1 MSKRIKVLA
10 YCDSPSV
17 STGFATVS
25 KNILMGLHN
34 TGLYDITVL
43 GVNYWGIPHS
53 FPFPIFPVGFNEQKD
68 PYGRQKVCGMIMNME
83 FDILFFLQDTFIL
96 DFLPELHTA
105 LRSKGKKFKS
115 IVYYPIDS
123 PSKKEWIDNVK
134 VCDYV
139 VAYSQYGKDI
149 TVGFDPSLKDI
160 SVIPHGVN
168 FNDFHPVN
176 KQEVDN
182 FRRQYFGPVADKW
195 IVTNVS
201 RNQQRKD
208 IPRCISAF
216 KEFKKQV
223 PNSVLYIHAAFRDQ
237 GGDLKEVVD
246 AFGLSTSKDVIFPE
260 RFSPNQG
267 YPIHV
272 LNMIYNASDCVIST
286 TTGEGFGLCVIPETN
301 VTTEN
306 GVKFIKDLTICDK
319 VLSSNGTYNSVEHI
333 MSRPYNGDIFSVTT
347 WLSNIPIKT
356 SPEHGF
362 KVLENGKYIWKQAK
376 DLRIGDNLL
385 FPKNGYVASDML
397 NIFDLVLPKLN
408 IFQKNCLEES
418 DTHFRINSKFKA
430 IVDKYVPKQA
440 KITPSLMRLFGLY
453 LAEGSVSTSKMDSI
467 LFSFHKKE
475 EDILNFVIKEMKNVF
490 GIEGVIK
497 TSRSRGEDYQGVSV
511 VFYSSIVAALFME
524 LFGSGARNKKVHSL
538 LLNQNDVNLKEFVYG
553 EFIGDGY
560 YSNSTS
566 EMSFSTT
573 SKSVAYSLRFILA
586 KIGVMSSVRTSR
598 VEYKINV
605 SGKSRR
611 LLLDMFGISYR
622 KVDSSGAYEKAY
634 MNDDYIILPIK
645 NITMEHSTGFLVDIQ
660 VANTNDFVAENVVV
674 HNSWLEGMATKTPVI
689 MPVNTM
695 LPEFITNDTGWLYK
709 SGGTP
714 NLYHVFTNDNEVIRP
729 LADIDDLVKT
739 MVEVYN
745 NKAEVDRRVENA
757 YSWVK
762 SSMGWQEHIVP
773 MWLKIFKAASKQEE
787 SVAVV
792 DDVKNK
798 IIEAERF

>member
-272 LNMIYNASDCVIST
+272 LNMIYNASDCIVST
-286 TTGEGFGLCVIPETN
+286 HAGEGFG
-301 VTTEN
+301 
-306 GVKFIKDLTICDK
+306 
-319 VLSSNGTYNSVEHI
+319 
-333 MSRPYNGDIFSVTT
+333 
-347 WLSNIPIKT
+347 
-356 SPEHGF
+356 
-362 KVLENGKYIWKQAK
+362 
-376 DLRIGDNLL
+376 
-385 FPKNGYVASDML
+385 
-397 NIFDLVLPKLN
+397 
-408 IFQKNCLEES
+408 FQW
-418 DTHFRINSKFKA
+418 I
-430 IVDKYVPKQA
+430 
-440 KITPSLMRLFGLY
+440 
-453 LAEGSVSTSKMDSI
+453 
-467 LFSFHKKE
+467 
-475 EDILNFVIKEMKNVF
+475 
-490 GIEGVIK
+490 
-497 TSRSRGEDYQGVSV
+497 
-511 VFYSSIVAALFME
+511 
-524 LFGSGARNKKVHSL
+524 
-538 LLNQNDVNLKEFVYG
+538 
-553 EFIGDGY
+553 
-560 YSNSTS
+560 
-566 EMSFSTT
+566 
-573 SKSVAYSLRFILA
+573 
-586 KIGVMSSVRTSR
+586 
-598 VEYKINV
+598 
-605 SGKSRR
+605 
-611 LLLDMFGISYR
+611 
-622 KVDSSGAYEKAY
+622 
-634 MNDDYIILPIK
+634 
-645 NITMEHSTGFLVDIQ
+645 
-660 VANTNDFVAENVVV
+660 
-674 HNSWLEGMATKTPVI
+674 EGMAVKKPVI
-689 MPVNTM
+689 MPSNTVM
-695 LPEFITNDTGWLYK
+695 PEFIDSNNGWLYK

-745 NKAEVDRRVENA
+745 NKAEVDRRVESA
-757 YSWVK
+757 YSWVR
-762 SSMGWQEHIVP
+762 SSMSWQEHIVP